1 MRIEYNATDDVLYIR
16 FSDEPILRD
25 ESLNWNVHIG
35 YSATGIREISILDA
49 RKRGYLPLTIDDAL
63 RDAA

>member
-1 MRIEYNATDDVLYIR
+1 MRIGYNENEDILYIR
-16 FSDEPILRD
+16 FSDEPVTRD

-35 YSATGIREISILDA
+35 YSANGIREISILDA
-49 RKRGYLPLTIDDAL
+49 RKRGYLPLKIDDVL

>member
-1 MRIEYNATDDVLYIR
+1 V
-16 FSDEPILRD
+16 RD

-35 YSATGIREISILDA
+35 YSANGIREISILEA
-49 RKRGYLPLTIDDAL
+49 KKRGYLPLTIDDTA